1 MDSDSGNKL
10 LGIPPTLIRTIK
22 QGLQRAAGD
31 QAADVLQEAGFASG
45 EELYHAFRSWLATR
59 TDLGRPEDLDSGLLG
74 EMLSSFFAD
83 LGWGTVTVERLSP
96 AALSVS
102 SENWAEPEATGE
114 SDVPACY
121 ITTGFLAA
129 LLGKLAQD
137 VVAVMEVECRSRG
150 DKSCRFLV
158 GSPTTLQTVFEGMS
172 RGSDYR
178 SVLTTA

>member
-1 MDSDSGNKL
+1 MDSDPGNKL
-10 LGIPPTLIRTIK
+10 LGLPPTLIRTIK
-22 QGLQRAAGD
+22 QGLQRAVGD

-45 EELYHAFRSWLATR
+45 DELYHAFKSWLTTR
-59 TDLGRPEDLDSGLLG
+59 TDLGQPEDLDSGLLG

-83 LGWGTVTVERLSP
+83 LGWGTLIVERLSP
-96 AALSVS
+96 AALSMA

-150 DKSCRFLV
+150 DHSCRFLV
-158 GSPTTLQTVFEGMS
+158 GSPTTLQAVFEGMS

-178 SVLTTA
+178 SVLTPA